1 MAAALPFL
9 QKPQV
14 RRMSGYE
21 YKSGAGAMT
30 AAAAQQQL
38 AEQAS
43 EAPAG
48 GYYLMKAGGA
58 GAMARQKYNYSA
70 ASGEAPATSS
80 ITQQ

>member
-1 MAAALPFL
+1 
-9 QKPQV
+9 
-14 RRMSGYE
+14 MSGYE

-30 AAAAQQQL
+30 SAAAQQT
-38 AEQAS
+38 AGEAS
-43 EAPAG
+43 ESPAG

-70 ASGEAPATSS
+70 ASAEATATSS